1 MKAYVPPPTWT
12 APPKIIPSESFY
24 GEAST
29 APIHEAVG
37 RALSTWEHMES
48 GLIKLFQLLCETK
61 SFAACRAYG
70 TLDSAFSR
78 QLALTYAAEE
88 FFVSRDKDDFSKVKT
103 LIKIY
108 NDALKYRNRVAHGMA
123 VQPHSFGYFLCPP
136 SYASR
141 RRVTPYPT
149 ERWGFGADYFY
160 RVNEIDH
167 IRLRF
172 EQLLAAAM
180 SLVLFLNDKYKIL
193 GNGEF
198 HP

>member
-29 APIHEAVG
+29 TPIHEAVG
-37 RALSTWEHMES
+37 QALSTWEHMES

-88 FFVSRDKDDFSKVKT
+88 FFTSRDKDDFSKVKT
-103 LIKIY
+103 LIKFITMPSSIAIELRMVWLY
-108 NDALKYRNRVAHGMA
+108 NRTHLGIFFVHRLMLQDAGLRHIQRKD
-123 VQPHSFGYFLCPP
+123 
-136 SYASR
+136 
-141 RRVTPYPT
+141 
-149 ERWGFGADYFY
+149 GA
-160 RVNEIDH
+160 
-167 IRLRF
+167 
-172 EQLLAAAM
+172 
-180 SLVLFLNDKYKIL
+180 LVPINFI
-193 GNGEF
+193 E
-198 HP
+198 